1 MSELDRAIEAIQ
13 QGTPERGCEL
23 LSHWLDRNPGRA
35 ELHLMLALTQASLG
49 RIQDAITSLK
59 SAIAAKPGLASA
71 HYNLGTLLQQSG
83 QSKAALLELRV
94 AVAQDPTHERAWI
107 NLSATAFYSMELT
120 LAELAARRALEL
132 DPKSLEAWVNL
143 GNALKGQARIAQ
155 ALSAYEQASLIDPN
169 YEVAA
174 SNALL
179 ARCYIE
185 QDAALICAAHQ
196 RNGARIAAT
205 ITARACPARKPQKQ
219 MRIGYVS
226 GDFRFHA
233 VAYFFGSLLKC
244 HDRSQFDVCLYSDVE
259 RPDMV
264 SQQMAR
270 AATAWCDVT
279 KLSDEELC
287 AKIRDDCI
295 DVLVDLSGHTGRRL
309 GVFARRAAATLR
321 SYLDDRSSIVKTAAI
336 LLAMV
341 LSVSAGDLQLS
352 LPNTPKSD
360 VGRISDLVQQL
371 RKNLND
377 LPPDFQ
383 RMAVYQFKADAREF
397 RSGTTRYLQGRV
409 EEAFATEGH
418 RTVVNSPELKTIRVH
433 STDTSFTVSNSLPT
447 LDELWKLAEKLQQG
461 AYTHLAVEAALLGE
475 VSDQVVA
482 RAGHLVAEHA
492 DLSPVGIKDVDDHA
506 DGGGLPAPVGT
517 DKTED
522 APIGNAEGEVIHGG
536 DLAESLGDA

>member
-185 QDAALICAAHQ
+185 QDAALLCAAHQ

-244 HDRSQFDVCLYSDVE
+244 HDRSQFDVCL
-259 RPDMV
+259 
-264 SQQMAR
+264 
-270 AATAWCDVT
+270 
-279 KLSDEELC
+279 
-287 AKIRDDCI
+287 
-295 DVLVDLSGHTGRRL
+295 
-309 GVFARRAAATLR
+309 
-321 SYLDDRSSIVKTAAI
+321 
-336 LLAMV
+336 
-341 LSVSAGDLQLS
+341 
-352 LPNTPKSD
+352 
-360 VGRISDLVQQL
+360 
-371 RKNLND
+371 
-377 LPPDFQ
+377 
-383 RMAVYQFKADAREF
+383 
-397 RSGTTRYLQGRV
+397 
-409 EEAFATEGH
+409 
-418 RTVVNSPELKTIRVH
+418 
-433 STDTSFTVSNSLPT
+433 
-447 LDELWKLAEKLQQG
+447 
-461 AYTHLAVEAALLGE
+461 
-475 VSDQVVA
+475 
-482 RAGHLVAEHA
+482 
-492 DLSPVGIKDVDDHA
+492 
-506 DGGGLPAPVGT
+506 
-517 DKTED
+517 
-522 APIGNAEGEVIHGG
+522 
-536 DLAESLGDA
+536 